1 MRDQLSMSLRR
12 DVDVAGVP
20 VQAQHVPELIG
31 RLRKRGYPSVAHKLE
46 RALSTRTVRVEFNA
60 TEREVIARA
69 VADRPERFS
78 ELYEV
83 LIGEIKRR
91 RARSR
96 YVIALAAAA
105 RSRYRVL
112 ACVGPT
118 RSTQSAQRQAS

>member
-1 MRDQLSMSLRR
+1 MADLARVHRAALDTVGLGAPRMRDQLSMSLRR

-96 YVIALAAAA
+96 
-105 RSRYRVL
+105 
-112 ACVGPT
+112 
-118 RSTQSAQRQAS
+118 